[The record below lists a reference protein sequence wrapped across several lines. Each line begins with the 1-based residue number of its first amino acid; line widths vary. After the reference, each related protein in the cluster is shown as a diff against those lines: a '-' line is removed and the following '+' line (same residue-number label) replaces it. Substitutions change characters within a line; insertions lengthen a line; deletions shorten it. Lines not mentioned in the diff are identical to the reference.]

1 MTKRFLPMLSLLL
14 TATLL
19 TGCGGDARDAETS
32 QEGDAAL
39 TGAVQIDGSSTVFPV
54 SEAVAE
60 EFQRAHPR
68 ARVTVGQSG
77 TGGGFERFC
86 AGETDV
92 SDASREITAEEAA
105 ACAEAGIDFVE
116 LPVAV
121 DGLSVVTHPSNDFVD
136 CLTIEE
142 LRRVWQP
149 DSGVETWRDIRSE
162 WPAEE
167 IELFGPGTDSGTF
180 DYFTE
185 AVVGEAKASRPDFQA
200 SEDDNILVQGVSGDD
215 QSLGYFGYAY
225 YAENQERLKLIAVDA
240 GEGCVQPSDA
250 TIEAG
255 EYPLARPL
263 FIYVSLGSLDEP
275 TVREFVAFYMESA
288 SELVPATGYHPLSG
302 EEYQESLE
310 LLRRRGADG
319 APSGEAAG
327 EDGVPGGAAADALDR

>member
-1 MTKRFLPMLSLLL
+1 MTKRFLPTFSLLL
-14 TATLL
+14 SATFLAA
-19 TGCGGDARDAETS
+19 CGGDAGDGETS
-32 QEGDAAL
+32 REGDAAL

-60 EFQRAHPR
+60 EFQRAHPQ

-77 TGGGFERFC
+77 TGGGFQRFC
-86 AGETDV
+86 GGEIDI
-92 SDASREITAEEAA
+92 SDASREITEEEAA

-136 CLTIEE
+136 CLTTEE
-142 LRRVWQP
+142 LRRIWQP
-149 DSGVETWRDIRSE
+149 DSEVETWRDIRSE

-200 SEDDNILVQGVSGDD
+200 SEDDNILVQGVSGDEA
-215 QSLGYFGYAY
+215 SLGYFGYAY

-240 GEGCVQPSDA
+240 GDGCVQPSDA
-250 TIEAG
+250 AIEAG

-263 FIYVSLGSLDEP
+263 YIYVNLGALDDP
-275 TVREFVAFYMESA
+275 TVGEFVTFYMESA
-288 SELVPATGYHPLSG
+288 PELVPATGYHPLTADR
-302 EEYQESLE
+302 YQENLGMLSGGGGIE
-310 LLRRRGADG
+310 
-319 APSGEAAG
+319 APSAAAAG
-327 EDGVPGGAAADALDR
+327 EGDQADTAAVDGLDR

>member
-1 MTKRFLPMLSLLL
+1 MTKRFLPAFSLLL
-14 TATLL
+14 SVTFLAA
-19 TGCGGDARDAETS
+19 CGGDAGDGEMS
-32 QEGDAAL
+32 EEGDATL

-54 SEAVAE
+54 SEAAAE

-77 TGGGFERFC
+77 TGGGFQRFC
-86 AGETDV
+86 AGETDI
-92 SDASREITAEEAA
+92 SDASREITEAEAA

-142 LRRVWQP
+142 LRRVWEP
-149 DSGVETWRDIRSE
+149 NSEVETWRDIRSE

-185 AVVGEAKASRPDFQA
+185 TVVGEAKASRPDFQA
-200 SEDDNILVQGVSGDD
+200 SEDDNILVQGVSGDEE
-215 QSLGYFGYAY
+215 SLGYFGYAY

-240 GEGCVQPSDA
+240 GDGCVQPSDA
-250 TIEAG
+250 AIEAG

-263 FIYVSLGSLDEP
+263 YIYVSLGALDEP
-275 TVREFVAFYMESA
+275 TVREFVTFYMESA
-288 SELVPATGYHPLSG
+288 PELVPATGYHPLTEDRYRQNLEMLSG
-302 EEYQESLE
+302 GGGMEE
-310 LLRRRGADG
+310 
-319 APSGEAAG
+319 PSGAATM
-327 EDGVPGGAAADALDR
+327 DGLDR